1 MKSPRKIHS
10 AVTLAVLSS
19 MLAACTTPL
28 VYDVEKGVKQSR
40 SETDK
45 GMEAIKSHEPAP
57 LVTKTPELFAAG
69 KSFAIKNDMVPE
81 SLRRTVT
88 INREIDSPGTLIDRI
103 SALAGY
109 PVVVTRTLTPA
120 GSSNASNQ
128 QNEPPI
134 NLLANPFAT
143 PAQSGPN
150 GLPAGV
156 NGGGSAFQPYML
168 TYTGSVMGLL
178 DTLSGR
184 FGYYWKFK
192 DGRIVLFETE
202 TRVFEMAALPGDTVT
217 SNQVGVDNGAS
228 GRTNSGASSTSS
240 STSSKQTTQVNSS
253 LQVWANMEANLKT
266 MLSKRGLLSVAPSS
280 GNITVTDVP
289 ENLNRIADYLENE
302 NRALSRQVALN
313 IKVVTVESSDTDAY
327 GVNWQ
332 AVRSTLQGKYGVKFA
347 ANKLLSATA
356 PTMTVDII
364 SGNWAG
370 SQAMVSALSEKHR
383 ISNVTNYSSVTLN
396 NQPVPINIGM
406 QRAYLAQ
413 IATQMDANG
422 NATQTLTPGSVQ
434 FGTNMSVLPRILSDG
449 TVLMQFSMDLTD
461 MPGDFKVFGTN
472 DNQIQLPEITNKTL
486 LQRAALRSGETLV
499 LAGFESNK
507 GSSDRAGV
515 GSADLP
521 YLGGSLNGLK
531 RRESMI
537 ILVQPV
543 LLEADR

>member
-40 SETDK
+40 AETEK
-45 GMEAIKSHEPAP
+45 GMEAIKAYEPAP

-69 KSFAIKNDMVPE
+69 KSFAIKNDMVPD

-109 PVVVTRTLTPA
+109 PVYVTRTLTPTTA
-120 GSSNASNQ
+120 SSNSNSNQ
-128 QNEPPI
+128 PEPPT

-143 PAQSGPN
+143 PAQTAAN
-150 GLPAGV
+150 GAPAGA
-156 NGGGSAFQPYML
+156 GSTFQPYML

-178 DTLSGR
+178 DTLTSR

-192 DGRIVLFETE
+192 EGRIILFETE

-217 SNQVGVDNGAS
+217 SNQVGVDNASS
-228 GRTNSGASSTSS
+228 GRSGSGTSSTSA
-240 STSSKQTTQVNSS
+240 STSSKQTTQVNNT
-253 LQVWANMEANLKT
+253 LQLWANMEANLKT

-289 ENLNRIADYLENE
+289 ESLNRIAEYIENE
-302 NRALSRQVALN
+302 NRSLSRQVALN
-313 IKVVTVESSDTDAY
+313 IKVVTVETNDTDAY

-370 SQAMVSALSEKHR
+370 SQAMVSALSEKHK

-413 IATQMDANG
+413 IATALDANG

-434 FGTNMSVLPRILSDG
+434 YGTNMSVLPRILADG

-461 MPGDFKVFGTN
+461 MIGDFKVFGSA
-472 DNQIQLPEITNKTL
+472 DNQIQLPEISNKTL

-499 LAGFESNK
+499 LAGFEANK
-507 GSSDRAGV
+507 GSTDRAGI

-521 YLGGSLNGLK
+521 YLGGSLNGTK